1 MDILVLN
8 CGSSSIKYQLLSI
21 GEENQSTLLA
31 KGALERI
38 GLENGFM
45 EYKVPG
51 RDKTIIHQN
60 VANHEEGINLVLNT
74 LIHIPTKVIN
84 SLEEIE
90 AVGHRVAHGGEF
102 FSSSVFIDDKVKQG
116 IIDCISLAPLHN
128 PANLEGIKSIER
140 LMPGT
145 AQVAV
150 FDTAFHQTMPRSS
163 FLYPLPYEFYE
174 KYAIRRY
181 GFHGTSHQYV
191 ANKACRI
198 LGLDIHQNRIITC
211 HLGNGASIT
220 AIRNGESLDTSMGF
234 TPNDGLMMGTRCGSI
249 DPGIIPY
256 LVSQEGLSLSEVN
269 KTLNRKS
276 GVTGISGISS
286 DMRDLVN
293 ASKKGNER
301 AKLALDMFAMRV
313 KKYIGAYIALM
324 NGVDLLIFTGG
335 IGENNFTVR
344 DLCLRNLEY
353 LGILFD
359 AEKSWDLCGK
369 DEIISLPESRIT
381 VMTVTTDEE
390 LVIARETFD
399 IVRNL

>member
-38 GLENGFM
+38 GLEDGFM

-51 RDKTIIHQN
+51 RDKAVIHQN
-60 VANHEEGINLVLNT
+60 AANHEDGISLVLNT
-74 LIHIPTKVIN
+74 LVHSPTKVIN
-84 SLEEIE
+84 SLDEIE

-116 IIDCISLAPLHN
+116 IIDCINLAPLHN

-163 FLYPLPYEFYE
+163 YLYPIPYEFYE

-198 LGLDIHQNRIITC
+198 LGRDIHQTKIITC

-234 TPNDGLMMGTRCGSI
+234 TPNDGLMMGTRCGSL

-256 LVSQEGLSLSEVN
+256 LVSQEGLSLADVN
-269 KTLNRKS
+269 KALNRKS
-276 GVTGISGISS
+276 GVKGISGISS

-293 ASKKGNER
+293 ASKKGHER

-324 NGVDLLIFTGG
+324 NGVDILIFTGG

-359 AEKSWDLCGK
+359 AEKSWNLCGK
-369 DEIISLPESRIT
+369 DEIISLPGSRIT

-390 LVIARETFD
+390 LVIARETFS
-399 IVRNL
+399 IVRDL